1 MSGWGRVGSGPAVV
15 GINRHLNFLN
25 VFAVY
30 IVTAIVRVSVIVAAI
45 KSVNVCVCVCIYKD
59 PIGSHD
65 VATGRGDGEH
75 V

>member
-1 MSGWGRVGSGPAVV
+1 M
-15 GINRHLNFLN
+15 
-25 VFAVY
+25 FAVY